1 MKMNDFDLV
10 KRDLERTHKGKPY
23 VLHKG
28 NNCVWVTLGVVNLY
42 YFVRDGKIVDV
53 QVD

>member
-10 KRDLERTHKGKPY
+10 KRDLELTHKGKPY
-23 VLHKG
+23 VLQKG
-28 NNCVWVTLGVVNLY
+28 NGCVWVTMGVVNMY

-53 QVD
+53 QID